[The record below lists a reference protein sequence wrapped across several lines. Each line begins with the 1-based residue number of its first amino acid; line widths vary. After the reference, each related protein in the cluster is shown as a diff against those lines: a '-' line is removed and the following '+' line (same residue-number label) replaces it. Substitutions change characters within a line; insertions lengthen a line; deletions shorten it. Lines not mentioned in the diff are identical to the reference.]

1 MTGAKY
7 GMIKNYILT
16 PAFLVMIASAG
27 LAQQKVTA
35 DKIVGI
41 VGDKIILK
49 SELAIAIQDM
59 QRNSGGAEL
68 KGVDEC
74 QILDGM
80 LIQKALVLQAEKD
93 SLPVSE
99 EEVEAEVDQRIRYFI
114 NLYGGKEAF
123 EQIAQRTVY
132 QAKQDFLIPIREQR
146 LAQAMRNEIVKDIK
160 ITPTEVK
167 DYFEKIKKN
176 NLRFYESEMQL
187 SQIVLYPKAS
197 RDIEKLAIDE
207 LNDYKRQVE
216 SGQKKFET
224 LAQFYSDDPGSKDKG
239 GQIELNRADSK
250 MWDPVFFSTAFR
262 LKEGQVSPVIKSKF
276 GYHIIQM
283 VSRNGDEAI
292 VRHILKIPQ
301 ITEPEIKEVSNI
313 LDSVRMQLVAG
324 TMGFGE
330 AIARHSGDNAIF
342 TADDVAKSTAGQ
354 IMGKDGSTFLTITDL
369 DKDMVLL
376 LKNSNLKPGEYSKPT
391 VFTDDKGKKGVRIV
405 LMVSKSEP
413 HTENLRDDYNRVAQR
428 ALDEKKSGV
437 LEKWFANKIPTFYIM
452 IDGEYKTCS
461 NLSKWQGTAS
471 AGN

>member
-1 MTGAKY
+1 MTKSS
-7 GMIKNYILT
+7 ILL
-16 PAFLVMIASAG
+16 PALLILASASF
-27 LAQQKVTA
+27 AQQKVTA

-59 QRNSGGAEL
+59 QRNSGGADL

-74 QILDGM
+74 SILDGM

-114 NLYGGKEAF
+114 NLYGGKDAF

-132 QAKQDFLIPIREQR
+132 QAKQDFIGPIREQR
-146 LAQAMRNEIVKDIK
+146 LAQSMRTKIVEDVK

-167 DYFEKIKKN
+167 EYFEKIKKGS
-176 NLRFYESEMQL
+176 LRFYESEMQL
-187 SQIVLYPKAS
+187 SQIVFYPKPS

-207 LNDYKRQVE
+207 LNDYKRQIE

-239 GQIELNRADSK
+239 GQIELNRSDSK

-283 VSRNGDEAI
+283 VSRNGDDAI
-292 VRHILKIPQ
+292 VRHILKIPA
-301 ITEPEIKEVSNI
+301 ITEPEIKAVSDI
-313 LDSVRMQLVAG
+313 LDSIRIQLIAG

-330 AIARHSGDNAIF
+330 AIARFSGENATF
-342 TADDVAKSTAGQ
+342 TADDNAKATAGQ
-354 IMGKDGSTFLTITDL
+354 IMGKDGSTFLTITDM

-391 VFTDDKGKKGVRIV
+391 VFTDDRGKKGVRIV
-405 LMVSKSEP
+405 YMVSKSEP
-413 HTENLRDDYNRVAQR
+413 HTENLKDDYNRVAQR

-437 LEKWFANKIPTFYIM
+437 LEKWFAGKIPTFYIM
-452 IDGEYKTCS
+452 IDGDYKTCS
-461 NLSKWQGTAS
+461 NLSKWQGVSST